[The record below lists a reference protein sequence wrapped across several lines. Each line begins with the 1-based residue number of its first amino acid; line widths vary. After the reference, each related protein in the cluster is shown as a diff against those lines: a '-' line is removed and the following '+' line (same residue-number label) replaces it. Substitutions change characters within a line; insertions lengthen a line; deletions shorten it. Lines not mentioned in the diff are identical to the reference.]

1 MAGSRRTS
9 HSWPS
14 LLLASVTGGLV
25 FGASRALVNV
35 VLDTGDSVTSAGV
48 SGFVLGAVMGPI
60 FAWSARRENEALGP
74 LDRGQKKLA
83 RRAARRGVAPAD
95 PEIRQAAYR
104 LAVAQRNYVRKLR
117 VPFLVVTVL
126 TIGLL
131 LVLAGLT
138 STTAALVVLPTVAA
152 LLGTGLAV
160 LWFWLPGHAQRR
172 TDALRDP
179 PSPEPGRTP

>member
-1 MAGSRRTS
+1 M
-9 HSWPS
+9 
-14 LLLASVTGGLV
+14 V
-25 FGASRALVNV
+25 FGASRALVNL

-60 FAWSARRENEALGP
+60 FAWSARRESEALGP
-74 LDRGQKKLA
+74 LEGSQRRQA
-83 RRAARRGVAPAD
+83 RRAARRGTAPAD
-95 PEIRQAAYR
+95 PEIRRAAYR
-104 LAVAQRNYVRKLR
+104 LAVAQRDYVRKLR

-152 LLGTGLAV
+152 LLGIGLAA

-179 PSPEPGRTP
+179 PSPEPERIP